1 MYLSPLSASSFLI
14 LAFVAKAW
22 LIFCQLPGEACTAM
36 ALLQNVEVIV
46 RTEKA
51 QYRGGDVVYGLVRFN
66 LLLVDLVIAE
76 VGESGCKQLRRM

>member
-1 MYLSPLSASSFLI
+1 
-14 LAFVAKAW
+14 
-22 LIFCQLPGEACTAM
+22 M